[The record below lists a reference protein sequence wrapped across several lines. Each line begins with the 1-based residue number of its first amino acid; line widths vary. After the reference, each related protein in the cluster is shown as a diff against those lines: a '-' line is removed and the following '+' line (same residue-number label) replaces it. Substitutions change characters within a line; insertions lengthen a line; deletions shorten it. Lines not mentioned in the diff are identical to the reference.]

1 MAKILAFSGSPIK
14 DGNIEK
20 ALKAVLA
27 AASGE
32 TEFIRLAELNMK
44 VCIGCKKCVDDNRCA
59 FKDDVNPILD
69 KIVKAEAII
78 MSGYPSFGSLNALS
92 KIFIERNWP
101 LRHNHI
107 LTKGKV
113 GASVICGRM
122 GLGELDAY
130 FRQYFVN
137 YLMTDYQGTLVLKG
151 NVPRM
156 TCGYGEE
163 CQGSGFLREYG
174 PSAKV
179 TEDKFSNFEKNEEY
193 QLQAKKLGEA
203 INKAIRNHK

>member
-20 ALKAVLA
+20 GLKAVLA
-27 AASGE
+27 ATSGE

-44 VCIGCKKCVDDNRCA
+44 VCLGCKKCASTNRCA
-59 FKDDVNPILD
+59 FKDDINPILD
-69 KIVKAEAII
+69 KIVKADAII

-113 GASVICGRM
+113 GASVICGRI
-122 GLGELDAY
+122 GLEDLDNY
-130 FRQYFVN
+130 FRHYFVN

-151 NVPRM
+151 NVPCM

-163 CQGSGFLREYG
+163 CPGSGFLKEYG

-179 TEDKFSNFEKNEEY
+179 TEDKFSNFEKNE
-193 QLQAKKLGEA
+193 QSLLQAKNLGEA
-203 INKAIRNHK
+203 INKAIKSKK